1 MIRHILAIGGLAAI
15 FGILGLIATSTWPL
29 WISFPLAVACVLA
42 GWWVIGL
49 WRGLDDGNS

>member
-1 MIRHILAIGGLAAI
+1 MMRHILALGGLAAI

-29 WISFPLAVACVLA
+29 WISLPLAIGCVLA

-49 WRGLDDGNS
+49 WRGLDDA